1 MTDAPDAPEVISEVI
16 EVETGVVDCDGGDGA
31 LGHPRVW
38 LNMAG
43 QGEID
48 CPYCDCRFVL
58 KMGGGAGAGH

>member
-1 MTDAPDAPEVISEVI
+1 MTDAPDAPEVIEVDT
-16 EVETGVVDCDGGDGA
+16 EVVDCDGGGA

-38 LNMAG
+38 LNLAC

-58 KMGGGAGAGH
+58 RQGSA